1 MENSSIMIRAEH
13 ITKKYK
19 NGVVALDDVSMVF
32 LKGKLISITGA
43 SGSGKST
50 LLQILGLVD
59 QQTSG
64 NTYFNGI
71 DTSLIKENQKAQ
83 IRNRDIG
90 FIFQS
95 YLLNPKL
102 RAYENVMLP
111 MFLTKTSID
120 NMKRRAMLLLDRVGL
135 SSRSNH
141 YPKELSGGEQQ
152 RVAIAR
158 ALANNPM
165 CILADEPTGNLDSDN
180 EKIVFKILRD
190 LADEGKCVIV
200 VSHDEIIK
208 DYSDTIYNLNK
219 GILIER
225 EVE

>member
-59 QQTSG
+59 RQTSG
-64 NTYFNGI
+64 NTYFNGL

-190 LADEGKCVIV
+190 LADEGKCLIV

>member
-1 MENSSIMIRAEH
+1 MIRAEH

-19 NGVVALDDVSMVF
+19 NGVVALNDVSMVF

-59 QQTSG
+59 RQTSG
-64 NTYFNGI
+64 RTYFNGL

-83 IRNRDIG
+83 IRNKDIG

-120 NMKRRAMLLLDRVGL
+120 DMKRRATLLLDKVGL

-165 CILADEPTGNLDSDN
+165 CLLADEPTGNLDSDN

-208 DYSDTIYNLNK
+208 DYSDEIYSLNK

>member
-1 MENSSIMIRAEH
+1 MENSSIMMRAEH

-19 NGVVALDDVSMVF
+19 NGVVALNDVSMVF

-59 QQTSG
+59 RQTSG
-64 NTYFNGI
+64 RTYFNGL

-83 IRNRDIG
+83 IRNKDIG

-120 NMKRRAMLLLDRVGL
+120 DMKRRATLLLDKVGL

-165 CILADEPTGNLDSDN
+165 CLLADEPTGNLDSDN

-208 DYSDTIYNLNK
+208 DYSDEIYSLNK

>member
-59 QQTSG
+59 RQTSG
-64 NTYFNGI
+64 NTYFNGL

>member
-19 NGVVALDDVSMVF
+19 NGVVALDDGSMVF

-59 QQTSG
+59 RQTSG
-64 NTYFNGI
+64 NTYFNGL

>member
-19 NGVVALDDVSMVF
+19 NGVVALNDVSMVF

-59 QQTSG
+59 RQTSG
-64 NTYFNGI
+64 RTYFNGL

-83 IRNRDIG
+83 IRNKDIG

-120 NMKRRAMLLLDRVGL
+120 DMKRRATLLLDKVGL

-165 CILADEPTGNLDSDN
+165 CLLADEPTGNLDSDN

-208 DYSDTIYNLNK
+208 DYSDEIYSLNK

>member
-1 MENSSIMIRAEH
+1 MIRAEH

-59 QQTSG
+59 RQTSG
-64 NTYFNGI
+64 NTYFNGL

>member
-59 QQTSG
+59 RQTSG
-64 NTYFNGI
+64 NTYFNGL

-111 MFLTKTSID
+111 MFLTK
-120 NMKRRAMLLLDRVGL
+120 N
-135 SSRSNH
+135 
-141 YPKELSGGEQQ
+141 
-152 RVAIAR
+152 
-158 ALANNPM
+158 
-165 CILADEPTGNLDSDN
+165 
-180 EKIVFKILRD
+180 
-190 LADEGKCVIV
+190 
-200 VSHDEIIK
+200 
-208 DYSDTIYNLNK
+208 IY
-219 GILIER
+219 
-225 EVE
+225 

>member
-59 QQTSG
+59 RQTSG
-64 NTYFNGI
+64 NTYFNGL

-180 EKIVFKILRD
+180 EKIVFKILTQI
-190 LADEGKCVIV
+190 A
-200 VSHDEIIK
+200 SA
-208 DYSDTIYNLNK
+208 SWTPA
-219 GILIER
+219 
-225 EVE
+225 